1 MAINV
6 NVNAA
11 NLSSSINN
19 KAAIVKAVASVAGKS
34 SITRLAQDSICQFP
48 TMFSASI
55 DTDDVT
61 VIARALE
68 KQYASVMLSVLSL
81 HNNINLDKYDSASD
95 YIKSFHNN
103 KDIPTN
109 IKAAT
114 NFLIESDMAGYEDVE
129 GCKITATA
137 GGANKFPL
145 SAAQECWDILDEQIN
160 KSVLNDVYKPYSRT
174 INALESK
181 IEAANEAKL
190 KAAAE
195 AMSIG
200 VNNSP
205 IPSTTVKP
213 PKSVNIITNPITDS
227 PVDKAGASIRRSN
240 TVMPVDAISTNR
252 YGSDKAGSSG
262 KTAIVKNDKLTA
274 LEPTMMD
281 VDFTFYNKN
290 GTQWKQSVV
299 LGIKTMIRLLKSELM
314 VANMAEA
321 CKTSNPIFKFIK
333 WTKGEFKLVKDL
345 IFNVSEIKD
354 SATTGAKDSRKWL
367 KALKRRKAINNIT
380 KWADNRLLPNTTIIM
395 TTFEAHQVAEMTG
408 VDLTDAS
415 NALNVM
421 NKYYLLGFGVYDT
434 ETKILSMLFD
444 GDSDFSDATISSLK
458 GSSGKEVD
466 LTNLKE
472 LQKIMGRM

>member
-6 NVNAA
+6 NVNADNTA
-11 NLSSSINN
+11 KSLTN
-19 KAAIVKAVASVAGKS
+19 KAAIVKAVASTAGKS

-114 NFLIESDMAGYEDVE
+114 NFLIESDLSGYEDVE
-129 GCKITATA
+129 GCNITATA

-160 KSVLNDVYKPYSRT
+160 KSVLNDMYKPYNRT

-181 IEAANEAKL
+181 IQATNESKL
-190 KAAAE
+190 KTATE
-195 AMSIG
+195 LDINLG
-200 VNNSP
+200 IKDLNDSP
-205 IPSTTVKP
+205 I
-213 PKSVNIITNPITDS
+213 
-227 PVDKAGASIRRSN
+227 DKVGKTIRRSN
-240 TVMPVDAISTNR
+240 TVMPVDTISSESTKFGGR
-252 YGSDKAGSSG
+252 YDEKVGSSG
-262 KTAIVKNDKLTA
+262 KAAIVKNDKLTA
-274 LEPTMMD
+274 LEPTMMN

-290 GTQWKQSVV
+290 GTQWQQSVV

-367 KALKRRKAINNIT
+367 KALKRRKAINNIS

-408 VDLTDAS
+408 VDLTDVA

-421 NKYYLLGFGVYDT
+421 NKYYLLGFGIYDT

-444 GDSDFSDATISSLK
+444 GDSDFSDATISALK

>member
-6 NVNAA
+6 NVNAD
-11 NLSSSINN
+11 NFSKSINN
-19 KAAIVKAVASVAGKS
+19 KAAVVKAVANVAGKS

-61 VIARALE
+61 IIARALE

-114 NFLIESDMAGYEDVE
+114 NFLIESDLSGYEDVE
-129 GCKITATA
+129 GCNITATA
-137 GGANKFPL
+137 GGVNKFPL
-145 SAAQECWDILDEQIN
+145 SAVQECWDVLDEQIN
-160 KSVLNDVYKPYSRT
+160 KSVLNDIYKPYTRT

-190 KAAAE
+190 KAATE
-195 AMSIG
+195 LDINLG
-200 VNNSP
+200 
-205 IPSTTVKP
+205 
-213 PKSVNIITNPITDS
+213 
-227 PVDKAGASIRRSN
+227 VDKINGIEKAGKAIRRSN
-240 TVMPVDAISTNR
+240 TVMPVDAIHGNR
-252 YGSDKAGSSG
+252 YDADIRSSG
-262 KTAIVKNDKLTA
+262 KASIIKNDKLTA

-299 LGIKTMIRLLKSELM
+299 LGIKTMIRLLKSDLM

-333 WTKGEFKLVKDL
+333 WTKGEFKLVRDL

-354 SATTGAKDSRKWL
+354 NATTGAKDSRKWL

-408 VDLTDAS
+408 VDLTDVS

-444 GDSDFSDATISSLK
+444 GDSDFSDATISALK

>member
-6 NVNAA
+6 NVNTER
-11 NLSSSINN
+11 LSNSINN
-19 KAAIVKAVASVAGKS
+19 KAAIVKAVAGTAGKS

-55 DTDDVT
+55 DTDDVMT
-61 VIARALE
+61 ISRALE

-114 NFLIESDMAGYEDVE
+114 NFLIESDLSGYEDVE

-137 GGANKFPL
+137 GGENKFPL
-145 SAAQECWDILDEQIN
+145 SAVQECWDILDEQIN
-160 KSVLNDVYKPYSRT
+160 KSVLNDVYKPYTRT

-181 IEAANEAKL
+181 IAAANEAKL
-190 KAAAE
+190 KAATE
-195 AMSIG
+195 LDIG
-200 VNNSP
+200 IATKGINRVE
-205 IPSTTVKP
+205 
-213 PKSVNIITNPITDS
+213 
-227 PVDKAGASIRRSN
+227 KAGETIRRSN
-240 TVMPVDAISTNR
+240 TIMPVDAISTNA
-252 YGSDKAGSSG
+252 YKDKPGSSG
-262 KTAIVKNDKLTA
+262 SAIIVKNDKLTA
-274 LEPTMMD
+274 LEPTMMN

-354 SATTGAKDSRKWL
+354 SATIGAKDSRKWF

-395 TTFEAHQVAEMTG
+395 TSFEAHQVAELTG
-408 VDLTDAS
+408 VDLTEVS

-434 ETKILSMLFD
+434 ETKILSMMFD
-444 GDSDFSDATISSLK
+444 GDSDFSDVTISALK

-466 LTNLKE
+466 LTSLKE